1 MILRSLTLLVILAGV
16 ACQRP
21 PAAGGGGAPAP
32 ASGPWAEARAL
43 IEAGQLD
50 AALAKIPGD
59 SRDPEA
65 LCLLGNVW
73 ARKAATAPLPTPPP
87 PPSPLPRGA
96 APPAA
101 PEFKPEELQALEFY
115 EKAVAAR
122 PDHAG
127 AHLGLAELL
136 APHARARLEREREAA
151 AQAASRRGRK
161 GKAPAPAPPAPEGP
175 DASVERVVREYRL
188 AAQGDPRA
196 KAPVEALIQF
206 AESAG
211 RLEDASLAFQ
221 ELLRRDKEKAEPFIR
236 YGDFLLHQK
245 KDGMGAIGEYAQAL
259 MWRPDDDVTRAKI
272 ADIYL
277 AMAAEH
283 LGQREY
289 ASAEA
294 RLKDAQR
301 YITDKNSP
309 QGLKIQ
315 EELSQLS
322 QIRGRPPGR

>member
-1 MILRSLTLLVILAGV
+1 MNPRSLILLLILAGV
-16 ACQRP
+16 ACQRAP
-21 PAAGGGGAPAP
+21 AGGGAAPP
-32 ASGPWAEARAL
+32 AGDPWAEARAL
-43 IEAGQLD
+43 IDAGQLD

-65 LCLLGNVW
+65 LFLLGKVW

-87 PPSPLPRGA
+87 PSSVLPRGV

-101 PEFKPEELQALEFY
+101 PEFKPEELRALEFF
-115 EKAVAAR
+115 ERAVAAK
-122 PDHAG
+122 PNHPG

-136 APHARARLEREREAA
+136 APHAHARFEREREAA

-161 GKAPAPAPPAPEGP
+161 GRGPEHIPPAPEGP

-196 KAPVEALIQF
+196 KGPVEALIQF
-206 AESAG
+206 AESVG
-211 RLEDASLAFQ
+211 RLEDANLAFQ
-221 ELLRRDKEKAEPFIR
+221 ELLRRDKEKAEPFVR

-259 MWRPDDDVTRAKI
+259 MWRPDDDATRAKI

-277 AMAAEH
+277 AMSAEH

-315 EELSQLS
+315 EQLSQLA
-322 QIRGRPPGR
+322 QIRGRPPSR

>member
-1 MILRSLTLLVILAGV
+1 
-16 ACQRP
+16 
-21 PAAGGGGAPAP
+21 
-32 ASGPWAEARAL
+32 
-43 IEAGQLD
+43 
-50 AALAKIPGD
+50 LAKIPGD

-65 LCLLGNVW
+65 LFLLGKVW
-73 ARKAATAPLPTPPP
+73 ARKAATAPLPTPAPL
-87 PPSPLPRGA
+87 PSPLPRGA

-101 PEFKPEELQALEFY
+101 PEFKPEELQALEFFDR
-115 EKAVAAR
+115 AVAAR

-136 APHARARLEREREAA
+136 APHAHARIEREREAA
-151 AQAASRRGRK
+151 AQVASRRGRK
-161 GKAPAPAPPAPEGP
+161 GSRPEPATPAPEGP

-206 AESAG
+206 AESVG
-211 RLEDASLAFQ
+211 RLEDANLAFQ
-221 ELLRRDKEKAEPFIR
+221 ELLRRDKEKAEPFVR
-236 YGDFLLHQK
+236 YGDFLLQKK

-259 MWRPDDDVTRAKI
+259 MWRPDDDAIRGKV
-272 ADIYL
+272 ADIYI

-309 QGLKIQ
+309 QGLRLQ
-315 EELSQLS
+315 DQLSQLS

>member
-1 MILRSLTLLVILAGV
+1 MSPRSLIFVVILAGV

-21 PAAGGGGAPAP
+21 PAGGGATPPA
-32 ASGPWAEARAL
+32 GDPWAEARAL

-50 AALAKIPGD
+50 TALAKIPGD

-65 LCLLGNVW
+65 LFLLGKVW

-101 PEFKPEELQALEFY
+101 PEFKPEELQAVEFF
-115 EKAVAAR
+115 ERAVAAR

-136 APHARARLEREREAA
+136 APHAHARLERERDAA
-151 AQAASRRGRK
+151 AKAASRRGRK
-161 GKAPAPAPPAPEGP
+161 GKAPEPAPPAPDGP

-196 KAPVEALIQF
+196 KGPVEGLIHF
-206 AESAG
+206 AESVG
-211 RLEDASLAFQ
+211 RLEDANLAFQ
-221 ELLRRDKEKAEPFIR
+221 ELLRRDKEKAEPFVR

-245 KDGMGAIGEYAQAL
+245 KDGMAAIGEYAQAL
-259 MWRPDDDVTRAKI
+259 MWRPDDDTIRAKV

-277 AMAAEH
+277 DMAAEH

-315 EELSQLS
+315 DQLSQLA

>member
-1 MILRSLTLLVILAGV
+1 MSHRSLILLAILAGV

-21 PAAGGGGAPAP
+21 PAGGGGGAAPPADD
-32 ASGPWAEARAL
+32 PWAEARAL

-65 LCLLGNVW
+65 LFLLGKVW
-73 ARKAATAPLPTPPP
+73 ARKAALAPLPTPPP

-96 APPAA
+96 APPPA

-115 EKAVAAR
+115 DKAVGAR

-136 APHARARLEREREAA
+136 APHAHRRLDREREAA
-151 AQAASRRGRK
+151 AQAATRRGRK
-161 GKAPAPAPPAPEGP
+161 GKAPEPATPAPEGP

-188 AAQGDPRA
+188 ACQGDPRA

-206 AESAG
+206 AEKAG
-211 RLEDASLAFQ
+211 RLEDANLGFQ
-221 ELLRRDKEKAEPFIR
+221 ELLRRDKEKAEPFVR

-245 KDGMGAIGEYAQAL
+245 KDGMAAIGEYAQAL
-259 MWRPDDDVTRAKI
+259 MWRPDDDATRAKI

-289 ASAEA
+289 ATAEA
-294 RLKDAQR
+294 RLRDAQR
-301 YITDKNSP
+301 YITDKSSP

-315 EELSQLS
+315 EELSQLTE
-322 QIRGRPPGR
+322 IRGRPPGR